1 MQIFNVRQHR
11 AHQFISLAI
20 LVSLFNRR
28 TTCTPAA
35 LLNENRK
42 DKMFTRF
49 GRQIFKLYE
58 SRPLLMNS
66 IIGGTVYVAGEYTV
80 QTQQKDVRFFNVE
93 NWLKLGQL
101 GALGA
106 AENGLVM
113 MNW

>member
-1 MQIFNVRQHR
+1 
-11 AHQFISLAI
+11 
-20 LVSLFNRR
+20 
-28 TTCTPAA
+28 
-35 LLNENRK
+35 
-42 DKMFTRF
+42 MFSRF

-58 SRPLLMNS
+58 ARPLLMNS